1 MEHLKRLAVFA
12 QVVESGS
19 MTAAARVL
27 EMTPSAVSQQI
38 RQLEQ
43 ETGVVLLHRSTRQLS
58 LTAVGEGVY
67 EHCREMLLS
76 ARAAEQ
82 MLAAQQDAPSGE
94 LRIASTIMFAAHH
107 LGRALAPLLH
117 DYPQLGLRLL
127 STNDPVDLIAERVDL
142 ALRLGEAEDSNQV
155 ARRLGSLRYVLCA
168 APAYLA
174 RMGTPAE
181 PEDLQ
186 RHQMLILTS
195 RHNPH
200 SFPFTHVNSGELR
213 ELVLPGRIL
222 GNESQ
227 ALAMMNRQGLGLF
240 HRFELDIQ
248 SELAEGSLVRVLP
261 QWQLPAVNLYA
272 VTSSREALP
281 AKVRYAIQAI
291 RQYLHQAQRQDAAIE
306 VADDW

>member
-67 EHCREMLLS
+67 EHCREMLHS

-94 LRIASTIMFAAHH
+94 LRIASTIMFAAYH

-127 STNDPVDLIAERVDL
+127 STNEPVDLIAERLDL
-142 ALRLGEAEDSNQV
+142 ALRLGEAEDSNQI

-168 APAYLA
+168 TPAYLA

-181 PEDLQ
+181 PEDLL

-195 RHNPH
+195 RQNPH
-200 SFPFTHVNSGELR
+200 VFPFTHVSSGERR
-213 ELVLPGRIL
+213 EIALPGRIL

-248 SELAEGSLVRVLP
+248 SELAAGSLVRVLP

-281 AKVRYAIQAI
+281 AKVRYAMQAI
-291 RQYLHQAQRQDAAIE
+291 LLYLRQAQRQGAAIE
-306 VADDW
+306 VVEDW

>member
-19 MTAAARVL
+19 MTAAARLL
-27 EMTPSAVSQQI
+27 EMSPSAVSQQV

-43 ETGVVLLHRSTRQLS
+43 ETGVVLLHRSTRQLT

-67 EHCREMLLS
+67 EHCRDMLHAS
-76 ARAAEQ
+76 RAAEAL
-82 MLAAQQDAPSGE
+82 LAAQQDAPSGE
-94 LRIASTIMFAAHH
+94 LRIASTIMFGAQH
-107 LGRALAPLLH
+107 LGRALAPLLL
-117 DYPQLGLRLL
+117 DYPQLGLRIL

-142 ALRLGEAEDSNQV
+142 AIRLGEAEDSNLV
-155 ARRLGSLRYVLCA
+155 ARKLGSLRYVLVA

-186 RHQMLILTS
+186 QHQMLILTS
-195 RHNPH
+195 RINPTR
-200 SFPFTHVNSGELR
+200 FPFTHLHSGEERVL
-213 ELVLPGRIL
+213 ELNGRIQ

-227 ALAMMNRQGLGLF
+227 ALATLNQQGLGLF

-248 SELAEGSLVRVLP
+248 PELAAGSLVRVLP
-261 QWQLPAVNLYA
+261 QWQLPQVNLYA
-272 VTSSREALP
+272 VTTSREALP
-281 AKVRYAIQAI
+281 AKVRYAIAAL
-291 RQYLHQAQRQDAAIE
+291 RHYLLQAQHAGAAIE
-306 VADDW
+306 VVAE